1 MNDVKKTWCGPVYTL
16 DPERLER
23 QLDRLSAEGWQ
34 LEGTGW
40 LSFRYRRGAP
50 NEYRYRVQYLYES
63 RDGQKDDYVRG
74 LAELGVELVMDIGS
88 FLILRRRN
96 DGTPFEL
103 FSDLDSR
110 ITSEKRYLRTRGL
123 LAAFWLVLAAGPL
136 RRARCAGRRCGT
148 GASSNMPRTLR
159 RRAGSTFHACGR
171 RASLR
176 TLFSVCCGL
185 SWASAFSG
193 RRAAPRSGSA
203 GCGRRGLSK
212 NKRSAAPASCVSLC
226 DFYRISMR
234 ECRGANGKN
243 RLPFRGK
250 RL

>member
-1 MNDVKKTWCGPVYTL
+1 MNDVKKTWCAPAWLL

-63 RDGQKDDYVRG
+63 RDGQRDDYVRG
-74 LAELGVELVMDIGS
+74 LVELGVELVMDIGS

-123 LAAFWLVLAAGPL
+123 LAAFCLVLAAGPL
-136 RRARCAGRRCGT
+136 RRAAVWYGRILEYAADLTAESGIDL
-148 GASSNMPRTLR
+148 PRLWAERIIAEGILGSLWLVIGIFALRQLYRSAKRLR
-159 RRAGSTFHACGR
+159 R
-171 RASLR
+171 LR
-176 TLFSVCCGL
+176 
-185 SWASAFSG
+185 
-193 RRAAPRSGSA
+193 
-203 GCGRRGLSK
+203 
-212 NKRSAAPASCVSLC
+212 
-226 DFYRISMR
+226 
-234 ECRGANGKN
+234 
-243 RLPFRGK
+243 
-250 RL
+250 

>member
-1 MNDVKKTWCGPVYTL
+1 M
-16 DPERLER
+16 ER
-23 QLDRLSAEGWQ
+23 QFNRLSAEGWQ

-74 LAELGVELVMDIGS
+74 LAELGVEPVMDIGS

-136 RRARCAGRRCGT
+136 RRAAVWYGRILEYAADLTAESGIDL
-148 GASSNMPRTLR
+148 PRLWAEGILTDALLGLLWLIMGVGFLRQAYRSAKRLR
-159 RRAGSTFHACGR
+159 R
-171 RASLR
+171 LR
-176 TLFSVCCGL
+176 Q
-185 SWASAFSG
+185 A
-193 RRAAPRSGSA
+193 
-203 GCGRRGLSK
+203 
-212 NKRSAAPASCVSLC
+212 
-226 DFYRISMR
+226 
-234 ECRGANGKN
+234 
-243 RLPFRGK
+243 RLIEE
-250 RL
+250 

>member
-1 MNDVKKTWCGPVYTL
+1 MNDVKKTWCAPAWLL

-63 RDGQKDDYVRG
+63 RDGQRDDYVRG

-103 FSDLDSR
+103 SP
-110 ITSEKRYLRTRGL
+110 TSTRGSRARSAIFGR
-123 LAAFWLVLAAGPL
+123 AACSRRFGWSL

-193 RRAAPRSGSA
+193 RRTAPRSGSA

-243 RLPFRGK
+243 GLPFRGK